1 MSLTAV
7 VRKWSRH
14 PFRDP
19 RLNRTICVVTNVR
32 RSYIQALAAQ
42 QTLELRQNL
51 SKLADNAV
59 ETSTHRYLCRMN
71 E

>member
-1 MSLTAV
+1 V
-7 VRKWSRH
+7 
-14 PFRDP
+14 
-19 RLNRTICVVTNVR
+19 CVVTNVR
-32 RSYIQALAAQ
+32 MSYIQALAAQ

-59 ETSTHRYLCRMN
+59 ETSKHRYLCRMN

>member
-1 MSLTAV
+1 M
-7 VRKWSRH
+7 
-14 PFRDP
+14 
-19 RLNRTICVVTNVR
+19 
-32 RSYIQALAAQ
+32 SYIQALAAQ

-59 ETSTHRYLCRMN
+59 ETSKHRYLCRMN